1 MDPGERH
8 NLKRKNFIEKATRYF
23 RFLSDTH
30 NYKGPD
36 HSYQQQPNGS
46 ITSDS
51 LKYINTSIDRLI
63 VLSNAYHPVDY
74 GFEVQL
80 YRPSISTNSAD
91 RLMVYGVLE
100 EDQDIDQIYLESAA
114 RIVKEKFRKII
125 TGQEWDEH
133 F

>member
-23 RFLSDTH
+23 RFLSDTCGY
-30 NYKGPD
+30 NGPD
-36 HSYQQQPNGS
+36 HSYHQQPNGS
-46 ITSDS
+46 ITSES

-63 VLSNAYHPVDY
+63 VLNNSYHPVDY

-91 RLMVYGVLE
+91 RLMVYGVLK
-100 EDQDIDQIYLESAA
+100 EDQDIDQTYLESAA
-114 RIVKEKFRKII
+114 RIVKE
-125 TGQEWDEH
+125 
-133 F
+133 